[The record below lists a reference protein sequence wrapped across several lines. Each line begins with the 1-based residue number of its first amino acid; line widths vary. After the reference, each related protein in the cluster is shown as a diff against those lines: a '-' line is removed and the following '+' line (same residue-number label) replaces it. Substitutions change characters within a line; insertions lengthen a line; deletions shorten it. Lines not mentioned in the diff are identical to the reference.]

1 MNNEDQVTIARA
13 LETGDARRLLHE
25 FIGRME
31 SGISRSMT
39 HTLSFSQLDSLN
51 SQIKIAKREWS
62 IGAYLKHLTEKK
74 RRYKHRLFTDAI
86 ISESYWSEVL
96 NNKKSPSK
104 DLLFRVAI
112 ALRLSPEETFELLK
126 TGGVSLSEN
135 EVKDVIIHWF
145 INEEIYEFSDIDEI
159 LVLNDT
165 SPLIKERAV

>member
-25 FIGRME
+25 LIGRME

-74 RRYKHRLFTDAI
+74 A
-86 ISESYWSEVL
+86 EV
-96 NNKKSPSK
+96 
-104 DLLFRVAI
+104 
-112 ALRLSPEETFELLK
+112 
-126 TGGVSLSEN
+126 
-135 EVKDVIIHWF
+135 
-145 INEEIYEFSDIDEI
+145 
-159 LVLNDT
+159 
-165 SPLIKERAV
+165 